1 MEMEKRKINIP
12 PFAEITGIAV
22 REVINIV
29 TMYLSK
35 SEDDACIKLMR
46 DSKNKRWRY
55 TPLE

>member
-46 DSKNKRWRY
+46 DSKNKPWR
-55 TPLE
+55 